1 MGAFIADLLGENLPE
16 ELKKR
21 SHSIEIGNVYE
32 ILLGKK
38 DGLTVAH
45 EDKMLPKYFI
55 VIGFDTE
62 GNIYGGLLISS
73 DQPKNVPHAL
83 LMYQYSVKVENN
95 TFLKW
100 DSWVNCTKIYKSS
113 QDKLTI
119 NNFLGCLDDESLYYI
134 ISAILDEDN
143 PVITNKE
150 RKRYNIQLPEDP
162 DSYF

>member
-1 MGAFIADLLGENLPE
+1 MGASIADLLGEDLPE
-16 ELKKR
+16 ELKPK
-21 SHSIEIGNVYE
+21 HCIEIGNVYR
-32 ILLGKK
+32 ISLGRK
-38 DGLTVAH
+38 DGLTVYH
-45 EDKMLPKYFI
+45 EDEILSKYFI

-73 DQPKNVPHAL
+73 DHPRNVPHAL

-95 TFLKW
+95 TFLKR

-134 ISAILDEDN
+134 ISAILDVDN

>member
-1 MGAFIADLLGENLPE
+1 MGASIADIVGEELPE
-16 ELKKR
+16 KLK
-21 SHSIEIGNVYE
+21 HEIEVGNVYR
-32 ILLGKK
+32 IPLSRK
-38 DGLTVAH
+38 DGLHITDPQQ
-45 EDKMLPKYFI
+45 EELSKYFI

-73 DQPKNVPHAL
+73 DHPRNVPHAL

-134 ISAILDEDN
+134 ISAILDVDN

>member
-1 MGAFIADLLGENLPE
+1 MGASIADIVGEELPE
-16 ELKKR
+16 KLK
-21 SHSIEIGNVYE
+21 HEIEVGNVYR
-32 ILLGKK
+32 IPLSRK
-38 DGLTVAH
+38 DGLHITDPQQ
-45 EDKMLPKYFI
+45 EELSKYFI
-55 VIGFDTE
+55 VIGIDE
-62 GNIYGGLLISS
+62 AGNVYGGLLISS
-73 DQPKNVPHAL
+73 EPPKSVPRSI
-83 LMYQYSVKVENN
+83 LMYQYEVTAEDNP
-95 TFLKW
+95 FLKW

-134 ISAILDEDN
+134 ISAILDVDN